1 MHWLDGLGPSRSL
14 SSRVNWSTLDLGV
27 KVTILGLRHT
37 VSRSWSSNLTLLA
50 KTLSPCCDTFLLCVG
65 FRLELSSW
73 GCCGGGDWGSWG
85 TFRFLNC
92 FCSEIDWDNTI
103 WGERALSWVRE
114 VFFLGCISAWGDGL
128 WFWLKMVE
136 PKPGGNSG
144 LGFFV

>member
-1 MHWLDGLGPSRSL
+1 MKCCL
-14 SSRVNWSTLDLGV
+14 
-27 KVTILGLRHT
+27 
-37 VSRSWSSNLTLLA
+37 
-50 KTLSPCCDTFLLCVG
+50 KT
-65 FRLELSSW
+65 EN
-73 GCCGGGDWGSWG
+73 GCLK
-85 TFRFLNC
+85 TQTKHPLRFLNC

-114 VFFLGCISAWGDGL
+114 VFFLGCTSAWGNGL